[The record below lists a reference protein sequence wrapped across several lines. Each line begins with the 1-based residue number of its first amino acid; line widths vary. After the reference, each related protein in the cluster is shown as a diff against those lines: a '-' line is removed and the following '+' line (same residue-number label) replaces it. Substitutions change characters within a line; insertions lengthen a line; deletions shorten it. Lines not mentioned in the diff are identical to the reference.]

1 MSSGS
6 TMGGTTAVTSDSGT
20 ASGGSLVA
28 GTGEG
33 CEGDGARDSGGVLVG
48 GGDGDGS
55 GDPGG
60 VPVCERGLDASACV
74 SGLLGALGEV
84 LIWVLIKCPHAFP
97 TTSLRLPI
105 SSYTPKLSLKPS

>member
-1 MSSGS
+1 M
-6 TMGGTTAVTSDSGT
+6 TSDSGT

-33 CEGDGARDSGGVLVG
+33 CTGDGARDSGGVLVG

-84 LIWVLIKCPHAFP
+84 LIWVLIKFPHAFP
-97 TTSLRLPI
+97 TTSFRFPLT
-105 SSYTPKLSLKPS
+105 SYTSKLSLKPS

>member
-1 MSSGS
+1 
-6 TMGGTTAVTSDSGT
+6 MGGTTAVTSDSGT

-33 CEGDGARDSGGVLVG
+33 CEGDGARDSGGGLVG

-60 VPVCERGLDASACV
+60 VPVCERGLDASACE
-74 SGLLGALGEV
+74 SGLLGTLGEV

-97 TTSLRLPI
+97 TTSLSLPVT
-105 SSYTPKLSLKPS
+105 SYNPKLSLKPS